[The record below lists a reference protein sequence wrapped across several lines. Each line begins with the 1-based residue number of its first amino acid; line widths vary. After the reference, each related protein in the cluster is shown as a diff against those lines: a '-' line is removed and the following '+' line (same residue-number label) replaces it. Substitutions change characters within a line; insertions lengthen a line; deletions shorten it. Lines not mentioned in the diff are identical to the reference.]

1 MVTSD
6 SALRQDM
13 ALMIQEDLKALGI
26 DVQPVV
32 LERNTYSARN
42 RAGKFDAAIG
52 GWRLPTKVDLGGMFA
67 SHAVEDVVNYG
78 RYSNPEMDALLEQAA
93 EVASYRD
100 AKPLFDA
107 AQSILHQDQPY
118 TFLYWQERLVGFSS
132 RVRNVQANPQTP
144 LFHLDGWWVPAEMRT
159 R

>member
-1 MVTSD
+1 
-6 SALRQDM
+6 
-13 ALMIQEDLKALGI
+13 
-26 DVQPVV
+26 
-32 LERNTYSARN
+32 
-42 RAGKFDAAIG
+42 
-52 GWRLPTKVDLGGMFA
+52 
-67 SHAVEDVVNYG
+67 
-78 RYSNPEMDALLEQAA
+78 MDALLEQAA

-132 RVRNVQANPQTP
+132 RVRNIQANPQTP